1 VKIKGGTVTKRS
13 VLFSC
18 LLLVVFSSVALAYD
32 RSEFLFLD
40 EIEIGMTGVGKTI
53 VAGDVIEEFIVD
65 VLGVIDQPGTLSDF
79 IVVQV
84 SGEVIGRTGGIAQG
98 MSGSPVY
105 IDGKL
110 IGAVS
115 RAANWSKAITPIGL
129 VTPIEPMLAVLDDA
143 RSATIAATPAPSAVL
158 ADIGFIEMEG
168 QANDTLVA
176 TLPDVI
182 FSYPVSSPLIT
193 TGLSGRS
200 LDILMSG
207 LATHGTSAKFVAD
220 VLDTGFQPDFAGLSS
235 LGLSLIPLAGSGAG
249 TATDPAT
256 LVAGGSVGVALATG
270 DMSAGSLGTITYR
283 DGDTLVGYG
292 HPFINNGSSQ
302 FPLASV
308 SIISTM
314 KSFQAS
320 FKLGTLGDPLGT
332 ILEDRTAAIGGRLG
346 PVADL
351 IDLSLS
357 VKDTDRGLSK
367 DYSIGLVKE
376 PQLVPNLLLSM
387 GYQAIDTTLD
397 RVGQGTVEVTYTI
410 QGDNMPFP
418 LERRDVFFSSSDIA
432 IYAPWQL
439 ASIVSFLEYNSFADP
454 EITNISASMEITE
467 EIRGV
472 QINGLT
478 LDRPYYAPGDTVT
491 YEVILQT
498 FQGESRVET
507 GSLQIPTDLLS
518 DIIVIRAYGG
528 PRYLEDGETAREFD
542 GLGDL
547 IDAIESIPAYDELTV
562 ELFAVNLLS
571 FDPKA
576 IFGVAE
582 EVYEFPGYVIY
593 DEREIVVPLLL
604 DTAATT
610 PTDAPDTSGGG
621 PGW

>member
-1 VKIKGGTVTKRS
+1 MTKRS
-13 VLFSC
+13 VLISC
-18 LLLVVFSSVALAYD
+18 LLLVVFSSLAWAYD

-40 EIEIGMTGVGKTI
+40 EIEIGMTGIGKTI
-53 VAGDVIEEFIVD
+53 VAGDIIEEFNVSI
-65 VLGVIDQPGTLSDF
+65 LGVIDQPGTLSDF

-84 SGEVIGRTGGIAQG
+84 SGDVIGRTGGIAQG

-110 IGAVS
+110 IGALS

-143 RSATIAATPAPSAVL
+143 RTATIVAEPATSAVL
-158 ADIGFIEMEG
+158 ADIGYIQMEG
-168 QANDTLVA
+168 RPQDALVA

-207 LATHGTSAKFVAD
+207 MPTHDTSTKMISD
-220 VLDTGFQPDFAGLSS
+220 ILDIGFQPTFRGLSS
-235 LGLSLIPLAGSGAG
+235 LGLSLIPLAGSGTGA
-249 TATDPAT
+249 AADPAS
-256 LVAGGSVGVALATG
+256 LVAGGSVGVALASG

-292 HPFINNGSSQ
+292 HPFVNNGASQ
-302 FPLASV
+302 FPLTSV

-314 KSFQAS
+314 KSFEAS
-320 FKLGTLGDPLGT
+320 FKLGTLGDSLGT
-332 ILEDRTAAIGGRLG
+332 ILEDRAAAIGGRLG

-351 IDLSLS
+351 IDVSLA
-357 VKDTDRGLSK
+357 VEDTDRNLTQ
-367 DYSIGLVKE
+367 DFSIGLVKE
-376 PQLVPNLLLSM
+376 PQMVPNLLLSM

-397 RVGQGTVEVTYTI
+397 RVGQGTVEVTYEI

-439 ASIVSFLEYNSFADP
+439 ASIVAFLEYNAFDDP
-454 EITNISASMEITE
+454 QITHISASMEITE
-467 EIRGV
+467 EIRGI

-478 LDRPYYAPGDTVT
+478 LDRAYYAPGDTVN
-491 YEVILQT
+491 YEVSLQT
-498 FQGESRVET
+498 FQGESRVER
-507 GSLQIPTDLLS
+507 GSLQIPEDLMS
-518 DIIVIRAYGG
+518 DVLYVRAYGG
-528 PRYLEDGETAREFD
+528 PRYLEEGESAREFD

-547 IDAIESIPAYDELTV
+547 IDAIETIPAYDELTV
-562 ELFAVNLLS
+562 ELFAVNLLGVDS
-571 FDPKA
+571 SA
-576 IFGVAE
+576 LFGVGE
-582 EVYEFPGYVIY
+582 EVHQFPGYVVY
-593 DEREIVVPLLL
+593 DERQIAVPLLL
-604 DTAATT
+604 DASSATT
-610 PTDAPDTSGGG
+610 EPDTSPTG